1 MLFAGFLVAGVFIY
15 AGEKDYILLFITVL
29 VLSVSFRIFITYYV
43 TKNIS
48 VELEKFARYYVI
60 ASLFLGLNF
69 SFITLVHY
77 GVEDSEL
84 RIFMTI
90 INIGLITAAIATL
103 AVWMKAYIAFALPQI
118 FALFGVY
125 VLNDNIYVALSTI
138 VFSVLMLKVAKDFN
152 TKFKESRL
160 LIDENIKL
168 ITGMTKEIQD
178 RKKAQ
183 LDLENH
189 KTKLEEMIQER
200 TKELEEINF
209 NLENQIE
216 IRQVVEKELEF
227 LAYNDE
233 LTGLPN
239 RTLFIE
245 KVKSALFQAK
255 RNETLLSV
263 LFIDLDRFKNIND
276 SHGHNVGDK
285 ILIEVASR
293 LQETLR
299 DSDTI
304 ARNGGDEFSILIE
317 NMKGIREPFVVA
329 NKIIDSMNKKFV
341 VDGHNVHI
349 GASVGISTYP
359 LDGDDALE
367 LLKLADTAMYEAKK
381 EGGNHFQFYS
391 STMSNQI
398 TDRLMLETAL
408 HSALENNEFFLVY
421 QPQVNANT
429 NKTEGFEALIR
440 WDSPEYGLISP
451 TKFIPILEDTGLIY
465 SVGEWII
472 FQVLNFIKEGK
483 SNNIKVS
490 INLSA
495 LQCGVANYSSKIKEF
510 IDNVGIDPKL
520 VEFEVTESLLIS
532 DFNSTEMFLTD
543 ISRLGCTIALD
554 DFGTG
559 YTSFSYLTKLPI
571 DIIKVDRSLITD
583 IHENKNLQDIVKAII
598 TMSKSLNIENV
609 FEGIET
615 KDELDMIT
623 EISNEAIIQ
632 GFYFSKPLNED
643 AVCEWFINQ
652 TNSNIS

>member
-15 AGEKDYILLFITVL
+15 AGENDHIVLFVTVL
-29 VLSVSFRIFITYYV
+29 VLSVSIRIFLTYYV
-43 TKNIS
+43 NKNIN
-48 VELEKFARYYVI
+48 VDLEKFAHYYVV
-60 ASLFLGLNF
+60 ASLALGLNF

-77 GVEDSEL
+77 GLEDPEL

-125 VLNDNIYVALSTI
+125 VLNDNIYIALSTI

-168 ITGMTKEIQD
+168 ISGMTKEIQD
-178 RKKAQ
+178 RKNAQ

-245 KVKSALFQAK
+245 KVKSALLQAK

-285 ILIEVASR
+285 LLIEVANR
-293 LQETLR
+293 LHETLR

-329 NKIIDSMNKKFV
+329 NKIIDSMNKKFE

-349 GASVGISTYP
+349 GASIGISTYP

-381 EGGNHFQFYS
+381 EGGNNFQFYS
-391 STMSNQI
+391 SSMSNQI
-398 TDRLMLETAL
+398 SDRLKLETAL

-429 NKTEGFEALIR
+429 KKTEGFEALIR
-440 WDSPEYGLISP
+440 WNSPEYGLVSP

-495 LQCGVANYSSKIKEF
+495 LQCGVANYSNKIKELF
-510 IDNVGIDPKL
+510 NNVGVDPKL
-520 VEFEVTESLLIS
+520 IEFEVTESLLIN

-571 DIIKVDRSLITD
+571 DIIKVDRSLITE
-583 IHENKNLQDIVKAII
+583 IHVNKNLQDIVKAII
-598 TMSKSLNIENV
+598 TMSKSLNIGNV

-623 EISNEAIIQ
+623 DISNEAIIQ
-632 GFYFSKPLNED
+632 GYYFSKPLTAD
-643 AVCEWFINQ
+643 GVSDWFN
-652 TNSNIS
+652 NLNHSHIS

>member
-1 MLFAGFLVAGVFIY
+1 MLFAGLLVAGVFIY
-15 AGEKDYILLFITVL
+15 AGEKDYILLFVSVL
-29 VLSVSFRIFITYYV
+29 VVSVCVRVLLTYYV
-43 TKNIS
+43 NKNVGID
-48 VELEKFARYYVI
+48 LEKFARYYVI
-60 ASLFLGLNF
+60 ACLFLGLNF
-69 SFITLVHY
+69 SFFTLVHY
-77 GVEDSEL
+77 GVEDNEL

-125 VLNDNIYVALSTI
+125 VLNDNIYIALSTI
-138 VFSVLMLKVAKDFN
+138 VFSIVMLNTAKNFN
-152 TKFKESRL
+152 TKFKESRQ

-168 ITGMTKEIQD
+168 ISAMKTEIKD
-178 RKKAQ
+178 RKQAQ

-189 KTKLEEMIQER
+189 KTMLEEMIQKR
-200 TKELEEINF
+200 TKELEDINF

-216 IRQVVEKELEF
+216 IRQAVEKELEF

-233 LTGLPN
+233 LTELPN

-245 KVKSALFQAK
+245 DVKTALSQAK
-255 RNETLLSV
+255 RKETLLSV
-263 LFIDLDRFKNIND
+263 LFVDLDRFKNIND
-276 SHGHNVGDK
+276 SHGHDVGDK
-285 ILIEVASR
+285 LLKKVAGR
-293 LQETLR
+293 LKETLR

-317 NMKGIREPFVVA
+317 NMKDVREPYVVA
-329 NKIIDSMNKKFV
+329 NKIIDSMNEKFEV
-341 VDGHNVHI
+341 EGHNVHI
-349 GASVGISTYP
+349 GASVGVAIYP
-359 LDGDDALE
+359 LDGGDALE

-381 EGGNHFQFYS
+381 TGGNNFQFYS
-391 STMSNQI
+391 SSMSNQI

-408 HSALENNEFFLVY
+408 HSALENNEFYLVY
-421 QPQVNANT
+421 QPQVNAKT
-429 NKTEGFEALIR
+429 NSTEGFEALIR
-440 WDSPEYGLISP
+440 WNSPVFGLISP
-451 TKFIPILEDTGLIY
+451 AKFIPILEETGLIY

-472 FQVLNFIKEGK
+472 FEVLNFIKEGK

-495 LQCGVANYSSKIKEF
+495 LQCGVAGYSNKIKEF
-510 IDNVGIDPKL
+510 IANADIDPKL
-520 VEFEVTESLLIS
+520 VEFEVTESLLIN
-532 DFNSTEMFLTD
+532 DFSSTEMFLTD

-571 DIIKVDRSLITD
+571 DVIKVDRSLITD
-583 IHENKNLQDIVKAII
+583 IHDNRNLQDIVKAII

-623 EISNEAIIQ
+623 EISDEAIIQ
-632 GFYFSKPLNED
+632 GFYFSKPLD
-643 AVCEWFINQ
+643 KDGVSEWFGKQ
-652 TNSNIS
+652 E

>member
-15 AGEKDYILLFITVL
+15 AGEKDYLLLFITILIV
-29 VLSVSFRIFITYYV
+29 SVSIRIFITFYIN
-43 TKNIS
+43 KNVS
-48 VELEKFARYYVI
+48 VDLEKFARYYVI

-77 GVEDSEL
+77 GVEDPEL

-118 FALFGVY
+118 FSLFGVY
-125 VLNDNIYVALSTI
+125 ILNDNIYVALSTI

-168 ITGMTKEIQD
+168 ISGMTKEIQD

-200 TKELEEINF
+200 TKELEEINY
-209 NLENQIE
+209 NLENQIK

-239 RTLFIE
+239 RTLFVE
-245 KVKSALFQAK
+245 QVKSALLQAK
-255 RNETLLSV
+255 RNETLLSI

-276 SHGHNVGDK
+276 SHGHNVGDNLLK
-285 ILIEVASR
+285 KVASR
-293 LQETLR
+293 LQVTLR
-299 DSDTI
+299 DSDTV

-317 NMKGIREPFVVA
+317 NMKDIREPFVVA
-329 NKIIDSMNKKFV
+329 NKIIDSMNKKFE
-341 VDGHNVHI
+341 VDGHKIHI

-359 LDGDDALE
+359 LDSDDPLE

-440 WDSPEYGLISP
+440 WDSSEYGLISP
-451 TKFIPILEDTGLIY
+451 TIFIPILEDTGLIY

>member
-429 NKTEGFEALIR
+429 NITEGFEALIR
-440 WDSPEYGLISP
+440 WNSPEYGLVSP

-472 FQVLNFIKEGK
+472 LQVLNFIKEGK

-495 LQCGVANYSSKIKEF
+495 LQCGVANYSNKIKELF
-510 IDNVGIDPKL
+510 NNVGVDPKL

-532 DFNSTEMFLTD
+532 DLNSTEMFLTD

-571 DIIKVDRSLITD
+571 DIIKVDRSLITE
-583 IHENKNLQDIVKAII
+583 IHENKNLQNIVKAII
-598 TMSKSLNIENV
+598 TMSQSLNIENV
-609 FEGIET
+609 FEGIES

-623 EISNEAIIQ
+623 EISNKPIIQ
-632 GFYFSKPLNED
+632 GYYFSKPLTAD
-643 AVCEWFINQ
+643 GVYDWFNNQ
-652 TNSNIS
+652 NHS